1 MARLMCTATFRSV
14 ASFHHGYTNGSD
26 FPLSKQNSSERDLN
40 PQDGHIV
47 CEPKQAVCGLL
58 MERVDVL
65 KFLNER
71 VIKAGS
77 VRKRGQRGRKTGSMG
92 EPSFLSVAQRTVA
105 EGVNV

>member
-47 CEPKQAVCGLL
+47 CEPKQSVCGLL
-58 MERVDVL
+58 RRRANVL
-65 KFLNER
+65 KVLNEK
-71 VIKAGS
+71 VGS
-77 VRKRGQRGRKTGSMG
+77 VPKRGQSGRKTGSMG
-92 EPSFLSVAQRTVA
+92 EPSFLSVAQGTVA

>member
-1 MARLMCTATFRSV
+1 MALLTCTATFRSV

-26 FPLSKQNSSERDLN
+26 FPHSKQNSSERDVN

-47 CEPKQAVCGLL
+47 CDPKQSVCGLL
-58 MERVDVL
+58 RRRADVV
-65 KFLNER
+65 KVLNER
-71 VIKAGS
+71 VTKVGS
-77 VRKRGQRGRKTGSMG
+77 VPKRGQSGRKTGSMG